1 MAANTGSDSTGK
13 KNYYGVA
20 YGKLST
26 SVKDIP
32 EGYSE
37 ITEADLKSKT
47 QAVEQIDLRK
57 KYLNKGKGDYPYKVF
72 YDSLTGV
79 ILEQEKFQN
88 DNGTNLNLTVLDKDG
103 DTSIIQVKFYSK
115 YNENLLNRLLNT
127 DTTKEFTFFP
137 YAIPNTADFGEGNKS
152 FYTQGVSLKV
162 AGTKIEP
169 KYVDK
174 SKDANSP
181 LPNTDQVKVQGKVTT
196 SRDNRLD
203 FLHGEFVKHFKP
215 STSTPAPKV
224 ETNSANALPPQTPD
238 QAFPPAG
245 KLKEDEYTDLPF

>member
-1 MAANTGSDSTGK
+1 MAANTGSDSTGR

-115 YNENLLNRLLNT
+115 YNENLLNRLLNA

-162 AGTKIEP
+162 AGTKVEP
-169 KYVDK
+169 KYADK

-181 LPNTDQVKVQGKVTT
+181 LPNTDQVKVQGKMTT

-203 FLHGEFVKHFKP
+203 FLYGEFVKHFKP
-215 STSTPAPKV
+215 STSIPAPKA
-224 ETNSANALPPQTPD
+224 ETKSANTLPPQTPA

-245 KLKEDEYTDLPF
+245 KLNTEEPDDLPF